1 MPHQGAVTRSVLKL
15 STPFL
20 PPQKTGSVSGRPPGI
35 GSSSARGG
43 PRSILSLR
51 SARASFLAA
60 LLRARASARSLAL
73 PPTSL
78 PFFSAPMPAA
88 ATDAGLEKRGSATRT
103 TVAEIRRRSSS
114 ADTSPLLSP
123 ELAAAPTAVLDEPRR
138 RSPWLADV
146 AAFFRMVAGLVVLY
160 VGLHLWDHL
169 DR

>member
-1 MPHQGAVTRSVLKL
+1 MLSVAPAGVGGTVNAAYVSCILPDQL
-15 STPFL
+15 GIFL
-20 PPQKTGSVSGRPPGI
+20 
-35 GSSSARGG
+35 AY
-43 PRSILSLR
+43 
-51 SARASFLAA
+51 AA
-60 LLRARASARSLAL
+60 LLPVSVVAFFLLRWFARSREAGASARSLAL